1 MWTPSCRRTCAT
13 RAVARWKSGAKIKQI
28 PCSFRQRSTTSGE
41 AAVLTPSASRT
52 SALPDFEEAA
62 RAPCF
67 ATGNPAPAMTNAA
80 AVETLNRL
88 AALEPV
94 PAVSMKRSCRECRGV
109 ARSRIAS
116 AMPASSSTVSP
127 LAVKAMSAAA
137 ICVSVATGSSNASRK
152 FAASVRERFSPCT
165 RRIIVSRRSRLPV
178 SLTIACGLIA
188 LLSDSP
194 LRAPSSL
201 PGP

>member
-1 MWTPSCRRTCAT
+1 M
-13 RAVARWKSGAKIKQI
+13 KQI
-28 PCSFRQRSTTSGE
+28 PCSLRQRSTVCGG
-41 AAVLTPSASRT
+41 AAVLTPKVSRT
-52 SALPDFEEAA
+52 SALPEVEEAA

-67 ATGNPAPAMTNAA
+67 ATGKPAPAITNAA
-80 AVETLNRL
+80 AVETLKRL

-94 PAVSMKRSCRECRGV
+94 PAVSMKRSCRECTGV

-152 FAASVRERFSPCT
+152 FAASVRERFSPRT
-165 RRIIVSRRSRLPV
+165 RRIVVSRRSRLPV
-178 SLTIACGLIA
+178 SLTIVCGFIA

-201 PGP
+201 PAP